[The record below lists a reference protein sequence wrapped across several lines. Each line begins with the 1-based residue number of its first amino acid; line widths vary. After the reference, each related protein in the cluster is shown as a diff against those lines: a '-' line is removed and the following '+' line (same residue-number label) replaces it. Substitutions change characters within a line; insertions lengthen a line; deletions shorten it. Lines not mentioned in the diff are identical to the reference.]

1 MVRAILLRV
10 SILVFLTFCMML
22 AESTAF
28 GELRGSN
35 PHTLT
40 YDLSLS
46 AGTYNKLSYTEANLG
61 LNWSIHDWLVWRNA
75 LFSRFGS
82 GFDTVAGLDTSI
94 RAVQDFRSDSGVFG
108 LDFFAGPGLRFA
120 SPNSNAAF
128 AEAGIGFKLG
138 GLYLGGGIKSLY
150 YVSERKD
157 SLGNTLDKN
166 DTLFF
171 IILSGGGA
179 F

>member
-1 MVRAILLRV
+1 MMRALLLSFSNRT
-10 SILVFLTFCMML
+10 FLAFCL
-22 AESTAF
+22 ALAGAPALGAT
-28 GELRGSN
+28 RGNS
-35 PHTLT
+35 PPALT

-46 AGTYNKLSYTEANLG
+46 VGSYNNLSYTEANLG
-61 LNWSIHDWLVWRNA
+61 LNWSMQDWLVWRNA

-82 GFDTVAGLDTSI
+82 GFDTVTGLDTSL
-94 RAVQDFRSDSGVFG
+94 RAVQDFRTDSGLFG
-108 LDFFAGPGLRFA
+108 VDFFAGPGLRFA

-138 GLYLGGGIKSLY
+138 GLYLGGGVKRLY
-150 YVSERKD
+150 YVSDRKD
-157 SLGNTLDKN
+157 SLGNSLDKN

-171 IILSGGGA
+171 IVLSGGGA